1 MIIKNPKLGNEKDVY
16 NIMLKRRKLGNEGL
30 EVSAISLGTMMMPD
44 IEESVRT
51 IHGAMDMGVTMFD
64 TADIYGEEYL
74 LGRFGGNEKLLG
86 RAFKGRRDMAVIAT
100 KFGVTHNQGPKGDSA
115 YIKKSIDA
123 SLYSLGLDY
132 IDLYYQHRPDP
143 NTPIEETIGTMSDL
157 VKQGKIRYIGL
168 SEAPADIIRR
178 AHAVHPITAV
188 ETEYSLWSR
197 EVEDEVLPVLKEL
210 QIGLVP
216 YSPLGRGFLTGQLK
230 KFEDLPENDY
240 RRYYPRFQGENFAK
254 NIEIVS
260 LIEKMAVRKGC
271 TSAQLSLAWLLA
283 QGEQIVPIPG
293 TKRLDRVQENIG
305 ALQVTLTADDLA
317 EIERISPKGVAS
329 GSRFGNF

>member
-1 MIIKNPKLGNEKDVY
+1 MQQ
-16 NIMLKRRKLGNEGL
+16 RRLGNEGL

-44 IEESVRT
+44 NDESVRT
-51 IHGAMDMGVTMFD
+51 IQGAMDLGVTMFD

-86 RAFKGRRDMAVIAT
+86 RAVKDRRDQAVIAS
-100 KFGVTHNQGPKGDSA
+100 KFGMTHNQGLKGDPA

-143 NTPIEETIGTMSDL
+143 NIPIEEIIGAMSDL
-157 VKQGKIRYIGL
+157 IKQGKIRYIGL

-197 EVEDEVLPVLKEL
+197 EVEDEILPVLKEL

-216 YSPLGRGFLTGQLK
+216 YSPLGRGFLTGQIK
-230 KFEDLPENDY
+230 KFEDLPEDDY

-254 NIEIVS
+254 NIEVVA
-260 LIEKMAVRKGC
+260 LIEQMALRKGC
-271 TSAQLSLAWLLA
+271 TPAQLSLAWLLA

-293 TKRLDRVQENIG
+293 TKHLDRVKENLG
-305 ALQVTLTADDLA
+305 ALQVQLTADDLE